1 MKVNRGNFNE
11 IATVFAFFLSK
22 GVSTIDISQILIV
35 LGANFS

>member
-22 GVSTIDISQILIV
+22 GVSTISRSPKLTVNYQ
-35 LGANFS
+35 